1 MHNTHRGVIKLKF
14 KLNGQGELYFTSY
27 LNFGKFL
34 EPLGSM
40 PTTESYHQTC
50 SCQRTFRH
58 PAALKN
64 HQNSC
69 VVNKERLA
77 LALAS
82 AKGILEERKLK
93 RKERIFNN
101 LNPEQKQNTRSE
113 EVDHEYGYQ
122 VSFAV
127 LVSMKPLVLVYYS
140 TLDRP
145 GGSSFFRAPRKTSQ
159 TAEICLKSLYRF
171 HDA

>member
-1 MHNTHRGVIKLKF
+1 MDDLKI
-14 KLNGQGELYFTSY
+14 
-27 LNFGKFL
+27 
-34 EPLGSM
+34 

-50 SCQRTFRH
+50 SCQRTFSH

-69 VVNKERLA
+69 IVNKERLA
-77 LALAS
+77 SALAS
-82 AKGILEERKLK
+82 AKTILEERKLK

-101 LNPEQKQNTRSE
+101 LNPEQKQNTGSE
-113 EVDHEYGYQ
+113 VVNEHGYQ

-127 LVSMKPLVLVYYS
+127 LVSVKLVVLVYYS

-145 GGSSFFRAPRKTSQ
+145 GGSSIIRTPRKTSQ
-159 TAEICLKSLYRF
+159 TAEICLESLYRV